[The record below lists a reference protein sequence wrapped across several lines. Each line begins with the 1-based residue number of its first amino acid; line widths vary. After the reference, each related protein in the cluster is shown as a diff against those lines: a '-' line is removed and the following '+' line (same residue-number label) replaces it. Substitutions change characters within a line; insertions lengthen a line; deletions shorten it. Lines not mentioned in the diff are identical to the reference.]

1 MVPCLFIPIG
11 GVTVRFS
18 VALWTQAVPWGVH
31 PIGSRS
37 HKDDTNVTRQGIK
50 TQAPVTVPAYW
61 KGKENTTMTEIET
74 LKAQLEAANGKL
86 KDLETRIQNLTL
98 FHRHELRACFQNTG
112 RPISARMLV
121 YSR

>member
-1 MVPCLFIPIG
+1 M
-11 GVTVRFS
+11 
-18 VALWTQAVPWGVH
+18 
-31 PIGSRS
+31 
-37 HKDDTNVTRQGIK
+37 RQGIK

-98 FHRHELRACFQNTG
+98 FHRHERMSKKKASVSLSFNTTDKVLTSLG
-112 RPISARMLV
+112 
-121 YSR
+121 